1 LNTRALLLGFQKI
14 NITII
19 LNFSFYETRRC
30 GSPNLNVGTIA
41 LTDVNLRII
50 ATHGM
55 TMLHFVVIAAS
66 GARALPLVNIF

>member
-1 LNTRALLLGFQKI
+1 
-14 NITII
+14 
-19 LNFSFYETRRC
+19 
-30 GSPNLNVGTIA
+30 
-41 LTDVNLRII
+41 VNLRII